1 MTKNRPLT
9 HSEGVN
15 MERLPSFK
23 SGQEALN
30 YAHQCRYKHLAELAI
45 SAFREAARL
54 FGKDGN
60 RKEVMK
66 AFSWQLTIK
75 RKLANNQT
83 EEHEQDLLLFLERYR
98 DFINEKGYLLCKYNY
113 LIIQINKRSKQNE
126 NYPIMEGVLQKLAK
140 VVEDNRDIFP
150 WVPIEQINIW
160 KAQAKIAASNSTPDI
175 MKRSQLYR
183 EAAALSLL
191 PEGSSSTLAQEM
203 NIKRVAFLSEAEK
216 LMAFWCVRRERN
228 DLSGAIAH
236 MKQAIEHA
244 QLAKQLDLQNYDL
257 QPHYLSYWFNV
268 FSARKSVEKN
278 DFQEA
283 LQYLDQAVT
292 EVNHFNEDDL
302 FPNYFANK
310 TDLLQER
317 LLVEAYIAFSEKQFV
332 NTSVRLNTW
341 LKTMK
346 EDLKGSWKYSNVAV
360 RKILADVLSKELSPP
375 SANDVEDS
383 IKKAGSSIRFGKACN
398 KLADFAAYV
407 AYNAE
412 GGLLTK
418 NLYDE
423 IVNKCIPLFPLSSQ
437 TESRFSFSFFN
448 REPYDE
454 LPVYFKEWLREAEYL
469 KAEASVRELYRG
481 LKTYLIVICDY
492 YYQKR
497 AALQLKGVQVKPLP
511 TDFKNNF
518 LNMDI
523 DNLAVVVILLL
534 KSIGKRPKGR
544 PKLVDWFQGWL
555 KEYIQLYSQFSK
567 RQDAEVVKKMIQLV
581 KDKLIGQTYIDI
593 FPLVINIARL
603 ITSENKLLEYE
614 TQVLWQRPDAEK
626 MVLKG
631 KKVFDVN
638 EYYYLKPHWK
648 NFYHGVQDSNHHS
661 FETYKASMFEG
672 SVITEYHELLKRRS
686 IHELQWRHFEFPAK
700 ITEFEKIVASPP
712 RETQIEHFLQ
722 ENKWLLGPYY
732 TKLHVE
738 KRLQEDS
745 RLDIFCTRYD
755 GGQDIWEIKLPS
767 VRLFNVDL
775 SKTSKL
781 NKSLEQLANYQRE
794 LRENAL
800 PIFWQKQ
807 IRIRDPSGFLL
818 IGRDAEFSHD
828 ERKKLSDLNSEIK
841 SRLRTVLTYDD
852 LIRRAKVLIETLRG
866 TKVLPIDSHIR

>member
-1 MTKNRPLT
+1 VTKNRPLT

-83 EEHEQDLLLFLERYR
+83 EEYEQDLLLFLERYR

-278 DFQEA
+278 DFQET

-375 SANDVEDS
+375 SANDVKDS

-454 LPVYFKEWLREAEYL
+454 LPVYFKEWIREAEYL

-631 KKVFDVN
+631 KRVFDVN

-700 ITEFEKIVASPP
+700 IIEFEKIVASPP

>member
-1 MTKNRPLT
+1 VTKNRPLT

-15 MERLPSFK
+15 MERERLPSFK
-23 SGQEALN
+23 SGQEALS

-45 SAFREAARL
+45 SAFKEAARL
-54 FGKDGN
+54 FEKDGN

-83 EEHEQDLLLFLERYR
+83 EEYEQDLLLFLESYR

-113 LIIQINKRSKQNE
+113 LIIQISKHSKQIE
-126 NYPIMEGVLQKLAK
+126 NYPIMEGVLQELAK
-140 VVEDNRDIFP
+140 VVENNRDIFP

-160 KAQAKIAASNSTPDI
+160 KAQAKIAASNNTPDI

-203 NIKRVAFLSEAEK
+203 NVRRVAFLSEAEK
-216 LMAFWCVRRERN
+216 FMAFWCIRRERN

-244 QLAKQLDLQNYDL
+244 QLAKQLDHQNFDL

-268 FSARKSVEKN
+268 FSARKSVENN
-278 DFQEA
+278 DFQGA

-292 EVNHFNEDDL
+292 EANHFNEDDL

-317 LLVEAYIAFSEKQFV
+317 LLVEAYIAFSEKRFV
-332 NTSVRLNTW
+332 DTSMRLNTW
-341 LKTMK
+341 LETMK

-375 SANDVEDS
+375 SANDVKDS

-398 KLADFAAYV
+398 KLADFVAYV

-412 GGLLTK
+412 GGILTK

-437 TESRFSFSFFN
+437 TESRFSSCFFN

-454 LPVYFKEWLREAEYL
+454 LPVYFKEWIREAEYL

-497 AALQLKGVQVKPLP
+497 AALQLKDVQVKPLP
-511 TDFKNNF
+511 TDFQNNF

-523 DNLAVVVILLL
+523 DNLAVAVILLL
-534 KSIGKRPKGR
+534 KSIGKMPKGR

-555 KEYIQLYSQFSK
+555 EEYIQLYSQFSK
-567 RQDAEVVKKMIQLV
+567 KQDAEVVKKMIQLV
-581 KDKLIGQTYIDI
+581 KDKLIRQTYIDI

-603 ITSENKLLEYE
+603 ITSENKLFEYE
-614 TQVLWQRPDAEK
+614 AQVLWQRPDAEK

-631 KKVFDVN
+631 KRVFDVN

-648 NFYHGVQDSNHHS
+648 NFYHGVQDSDHHS

-672 SVITEYHELLKRRS
+672 SVITEHHELLKRRS
-686 IHELQWRHFEFPAK
+686 IHELQWRYFEFPAK
-700 ITEFEKIVASPP
+700 ITEFENIVASSP
-712 RETQIEHFLQ
+712 RELQIKYFLQ
-722 ENKWLLGPYY
+722 ENKWLLSPYY
-732 TKLHVE
+732 KELHVE
-738 KRLQEDS
+738 KHLQEGS

-767 VRLFNVDL
+767 VRLFNADL
-775 SKTSKL
+775 SKTSEL
-781 NKSLEQLANYQRE
+781 NKCLEQLGNYQRK
-794 LRENAL
+794 LQENAPL
-800 PIFWQKQ
+800 IFWQTQ
-807 IRIRDPSGFLL
+807 TRIYNPWGFLL
-818 IGRDAEFSHD
+818 IGRDVEFSND
-828 ERKKLSDLNSEIK
+828 EHQKLFNLNSEIK
-841 SRLRTVLTYDD
+841 SLLRAVLTYDD
-852 LIRRAKVLIETLRG
+852 LIRQAKGLIKTLRG
-866 TKVLPIDSHIR
+866 TEGLAN